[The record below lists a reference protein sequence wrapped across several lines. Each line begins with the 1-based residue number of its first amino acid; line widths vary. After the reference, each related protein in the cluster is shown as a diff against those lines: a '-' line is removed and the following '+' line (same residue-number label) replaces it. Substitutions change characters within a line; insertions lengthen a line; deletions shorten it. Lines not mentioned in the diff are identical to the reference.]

1 MVTIVRYSRRL
12 MCGGLL
18 FTFDMSFSK
27 FYASSIV
34 YSEFYAPIG
43 VLYASSCSMLYTT
56 SLSEVFDVSLS
67 SSSLFCASSEFDPF
81 VIRYASS
88 SV

>member
-43 VLYASSCSMLYTT
+43 VLYASSCSMLYT
-56 SLSEVFDVSLS
+56 SLSEVFDVSL